1 MLVNL
6 SKNVYFKWNRNG
18 QFVDLVIWQFFVL
31 RGVLSFLLFNV
42 NMAERVINCQ
52 RVVLSK
58 KMYILR
64 QITMFSFRDS
74 VIWQIFWQSTYSPFF
89 SVQCKRGERWLGG
102 EFISA
107 ERVVI
112 WSDDGK
118 AYLYKLPTNCIV
130 ESKAFNN
137 RSKTQA
143 GGKALWILGQ

>member
-1 MLVNL
+1 M
-6 SKNVYFKWNRNG
+6 
-18 QFVDLVIWQFFVL
+18 
-31 RGVLSFLLFNV
+31 
-42 NMAERVINCQ
+42 
-52 RVVLSK
+52 
-58 KMYILR
+58 
-64 QITMFSFRDS
+64 
-74 VIWQIFWQSTYSPFF
+74 
-89 SVQCKRGERWLGG
+89 QCKRGERWLGG

-143 GGKALWILGQ
+143 GGKDLWILENKIYVLEIHY

>member
-1 MLVNL
+1 
-6 SKNVYFKWNRNG
+6 
-18 QFVDLVIWQFFVL
+18 
-31 RGVLSFLLFNV
+31 
-42 NMAERVINCQ
+42 
-52 RVVLSK
+52 
-58 KMYILR
+58 MYILR
-64 QITMFSFRDS
+64 QITMFGFYIQWFDKFSDNLFS
-74 VIWQIFWQSTYSPFF
+74 FF

-143 GGKALWILGQ
+143 GGNAFWILEQ

>member
-1 MLVNL
+1 
-6 SKNVYFKWNRNG
+6 
-18 QFVDLVIWQFFVL
+18 
-31 RGVLSFLLFNV
+31 
-42 NMAERVINCQ
+42 
-52 RVVLSK
+52 
-58 KMYILR
+58 MYILHTSNHNV
-64 QITMFSFRDS
+64 QFSRFSDL
-74 VIWQIFWQSTYSPFF
+74 TYFLTICSLFF

-143 GGKALWILGQ
+143 GGKDL